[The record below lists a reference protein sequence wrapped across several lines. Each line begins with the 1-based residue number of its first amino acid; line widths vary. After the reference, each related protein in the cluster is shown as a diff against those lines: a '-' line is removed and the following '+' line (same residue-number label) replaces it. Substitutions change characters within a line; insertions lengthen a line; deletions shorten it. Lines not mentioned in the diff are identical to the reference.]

1 MGAKVTVAKARPAVK
16 DRSRGTKAMEGKVR
30 TMAKAPAGRRPA
42 RQAAEDEVLA
52 TALALGAALHRVGAV
67 DATTMRDLDALC
79 LPPRP
84 DYGGAEVQRIRA
96 AARMSQPVFAR
107 LLGVDKSA
115 VAQWERGA
123 KRPSGPAA
131 RLLEVLDPEK
141 GESPVVQVRRGMARA
156 G

>member
-1 MGAKVTVAKARPAVK
+1 MKVKTPAKARDRATKVAVRPVGK
-16 DRSRGTKAMEGKVR
+16 ARG
-30 TMAKAPAGRRPA
+30 AKRPTLHA
-42 RQAAEDEVLA
+42 TEDEVLA
-52 TALALGAALHRVGAV
+52 TAHAFGAALHKVGAM

-84 DYGGAEVQRIRA
+84 EYGGAEVQRIRA
-96 AARMSQPVFAR
+96 ATRMSQPVFAR

-131 RLLEVLDPEK
+131 RLLEVLDPE
-141 GESPVVQVRRGMARA
+141 R
-156 G
+156 

>member
-1 MGAKVTVAKARPAVK
+1 MTVK
-16 DRSRGTKAMEGKVR
+16 G
-30 TMAKAPAGRRPA
+30 KAPATARGMTKRVPAQLVRKAGAPKRPA
-42 RQAAEDEVLA
+42 PRAIEDEVLA
-52 TALALGAALHRVGAV
+52 TAHALGTALLRVGAV
-67 DATTMRDLDALC
+67 DAATMRDLDALC

-84 DYGGAEVQRIRA
+84 EYGSAEVRRIRA

-131 RLLEVLDPEK
+131 RLLEVLDPER
-141 GESPVVQVRRGMARA
+141 GESPVVQVRRGMTPTA
-156 G
+156 